1 MVNFYQVGQK
11 IPEDGVYIGR
21 YNYKFDLQGSKFA
34 NPYPVR
40 KPEERGTTI
49 EKYREW
55 VWAEVLEGRITKE
68 DILQLQNKKLV
79 CYCKPKA
86 CHGDVVKSLVNYVV
100 NNENDFD
107 NLLKSKNSKKLKP

>member
-1 MVNFYQVGQK
+1 MVNFYHIGQK

-21 YNYKFDLQGSKFA
+21 FNYKFNLEGSIFA
-34 NPYPVR
+34 NPFPVR

-55 VWAEVLEGRITKE
+55 LWNQVKDGKITKE
-68 DILQLQNKKLV
+68 DILKLKDKKLV

-86 CHGDVVKSLVNYVV
+86 CHGDVVKDLVNFVIENGDEFNNIV
-100 NNENDFD
+100 N
-107 NLLKSKNSKKLKP
+107 KKTKLKP